1 MKSFWKVLQKYFSS
15 SSPASIRYH
24 PITITFCLNLAAKSS
39 SAYKDLRYDNTTGT
53 GIIVLPSLRTLRY
66 YKNCVRPKRGFNFEV
81 INELVKKLF
90 HFLKSKDASPYCLM
104 K

>member
-1 MKSFWKVLQKYFSS
+1 MKLFWEEQQKYMSS
-15 SSPASIRYH
+15 SSPTNIKYH
-24 PITITFCLNLAAKSS
+24 PTIIKFCLNLAAKSS

-66 YKNCVRPKRGFNFEV
+66 NKNCIRPNDE
-81 INELVKKLF
+81 
-90 HFLKSKDASPYCLM
+90 M